1 MHPTMHINKKV
12 VAWNMTPFA
21 LPTSGLVTGWP
32 TLWYRVYGY
41 DSESDSH
48 PGSAANQCV
57 SEPDSS
63 LV

>member
-1 MHPTMHINKKV
+1 MHPMHINGNLLP
-12 VAWNMTPFA
+12 WNMMLFA
-21 LPTSGLVTGWP
+21 LPTPGLVIGWP